1 MQQLLIEQ
9 TGQKP
14 DRSVIEPYD
23 AVHIPFC
30 TAVIPGT
37 YAQLFQEASAHIL
50 RQKNSAG
57 IDTAAKPDT
66 SSAETPGERRKQKGH
81 AVNGEHKKRG
91 LPHKPP
97 VAGGQGD
104 QGRKSD
110 LHAPPGGAAF

>member
-57 IDTAAKPDT
+57 IDTAAKPDA
-66 SSAETPGERRKQKGH
+66 SPAETSGERRKQKGH
-81 AVNGEHKKRG
+81 AVNREH
-91 LPHKPP
+91 PD
-97 VAGGQGD
+97 GGMAHE
-104 QGRKSD
+104 
-110 LHAPPGGAAF
+110 LHLTPLQ